1 MNKTCLRRRPSAGFT
16 LIELMVVVAII
27 AILAAIAMP
36 IYSSYVTRSKLT
48 DAQNNLSA
56 ARVSME
62 QYFQDYRQYAST
74 GNSTECG
81 ATMPATS
88 AYFSYSCAL
97 TSGGYLITATGIPAT
112 PTANFTFTIDQSND
126 RGTVSANGWYTGS
139 ATTCWVTSQGVCQ

>member
-1 MNKTCLRRRPSAGFT
+1 MNTTCLRRRLSAGFT

-56 ARVSME
+56 VRVSME
-62 QYFQDYRQYAST
+62 QYFQDNRQYASSS
-74 GNSTECG
+74 NSSACG

-97 TSGGYLITATGIPAT
+97 TSSGYLITATGIPDT

-126 RGTVSANGWYTGS
+126 RATVSDNGWYTGS
-139 ATTCWVTSQGVCQ
+139 TTTCWVTSQGVCQ